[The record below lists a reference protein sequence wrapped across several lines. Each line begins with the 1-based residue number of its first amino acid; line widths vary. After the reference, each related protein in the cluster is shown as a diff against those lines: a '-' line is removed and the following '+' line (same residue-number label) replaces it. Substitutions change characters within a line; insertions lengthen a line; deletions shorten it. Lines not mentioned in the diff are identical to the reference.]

1 MKQKLTFMEI
11 LPIGLMLFASF
22 FGAGNL
28 IFPPALGQSA
38 GVNFISAAAGF
49 CTTGVG
55 IPLLGI
61 IAIGLLRASNP
72 EALALPVHPKFAK
85 LLIVVTVLTIG
96 PFFAIPRT
104 AAVSFDVGI
113 LPFIS
118 AENYDLGLVLYSL
131 FFFVVTYFLSVNPS
145 KFLSVNPSK
154 IVDWVGKVLTPLLLI
169 SIAIL
174 VVQVFMS
181 PMGAPQQAGGYY
193 ATMPY
198 LKGFQE
204 GYYTMDLLATML
216 FGTVVIDSIKVRGIS
231 EGSVLTKTC
240 IMAGII
246 AAVLLAAIYFSLTYT
261 GATSVEILGVSDN
274 GAIALSAIAN
284 YYMGTAGNVVL
295 CLMIFFACLTT
306 SIGLTV
312 SAGAYL
318 EGVVKGKMQYQRI
331 AAAICIFSFAVS
343 NVGLTKI
350 ISMSVP
356 VLCLLYPIVIVLV
369 LMAFMPVK
377 RACVYRSTLAFT
389 IVFAIIDGLN
399 AAGVPLKA
407 LEATLKGVIPFY
419 DVGFGWLVPS
429 VVGLAIGLV
438 YSMVVKEKEA

>member
-38 GVNFISAAAGF
+38 GVNFLPAAAGF

-85 LLIVVTVLTIG
+85 ALIVVTVLTIG

-104 AAVSFDVGI
+104 GAVSFDVGI

-118 AENYDLGLVLYSL
+118 AENYDLGLALYSL

-145 KFLSVNPSK
+145 K
-154 IVDWVGKVLTPLLLI
+154 IVDWVGKILTPLLLI

-174 VVQVFMS
+174 VVQVFMH
-181 PMGAPQQAGGYY
+181 PMGEPQQAGGYY
-193 ATMPY
+193 ASMPY

-231 EGSVLTKTC
+231 EGSVLTRTC

-261 GATSVEILGVSDN
+261 GATSVAVFGVSDN
-274 GAIALSAIAN
+274 GAIALSSIAN
-284 YYMGTAGNVVL
+284 YYMGTAGNVAL

-312 SAGAYL
+312 SAGSYL
-318 EGVVKGKMQYQRI
+318 EQVLKYKMQYQRI
-331 AAAICIFSFAVS
+331 AAIICIFSFAVS

-350 ISMSVP
+350 ISLSVP

-369 LMAFMPVK
+369 MMAFMPVK

-399 AAGVPLKA
+399 AAGVPMKTAEA
-407 LEATLKGVIPFY
+407 LFKDVIPFY
-419 DVGFGWLVPS
+419 SAGFGWFVPS
-429 VVGLAIGLV
+429 IVGLVLGIL
-438 YSMVVKEKEA
+438 YSVAVKPGKN

>member
-38 GVNFISAAAGF
+38 GVNFLPAAAGF

-85 LLIVVTVLTIG
+85 ALIVVTVLTIG

-104 AAVSFDVGI
+104 GAVSFDVGI

-118 AENYDLGLVLYSL
+118 AENYDLGLALYSL

-145 KFLSVNPSK
+145 K
-154 IVDWVGKVLTPLLLI
+154 IVDWVGKILTPLLLI

-174 VVQVFMS
+174 VVQVFMH
-181 PMGAPQQAGGYY
+181 PMGEPQQAGGYY
-193 ATMPY
+193 ASMPY

-231 EGSVLTKTC
+231 EGSVLTRTC

-261 GATSVEILGVSDN
+261 GATSVAVFGVSDN
-274 GAIALSAIAN
+274 GAIALSSIAN

-312 SAGAYL
+312 SAGSYL
-318 EGVVKGKMQYQRI
+318 EQVLKYKMQYQRI
-331 AAAICIFSFAVS
+331 AAIICIFSFAVS

-350 ISMSVP
+350 ISLSVP

-369 LMAFMPVK
+369 MMAFMPVK

-399 AAGVPLKA
+399 AAGVPMKTAEA
-407 LEATLKGVIPFY
+407 LFKDVIPFY
-419 DVGFGWLVPS
+419 SAGFGWFVPS
-429 VVGLAIGLV
+429 IVGLMLGIL
-438 YSMVVKEKEA
+438 YSVAVKPGKN

>member
-38 GVNFISAAAGF
+38 GINFLPAAAGF

-85 LLIVVTVLTIG
+85 ALIVVTVLTIG

-104 AAVSFDVGI
+104 GAVSFDVGI

-118 AENYDLGLVLYSL
+118 AENYDLGLALYSL

-145 KFLSVNPSK
+145 K
-154 IVDWVGKVLTPLLLI
+154 IVDWVGKILTPLLLI

-174 VVQVFMS
+174 VVQVFMH
-181 PMGAPQQAGGYY
+181 PMGEPQQAGGYY
-193 ATMPY
+193 ASMPY

-231 EGSVLTKTC
+231 EGSVLTRTC

-261 GATSVEILGVSDN
+261 GATSVAVFGVSDN
-274 GAIALSAIAN
+274 GAIALSSIAN

-312 SAGAYL
+312 SAGSYL
-318 EGVVKGKMQYQRI
+318 EQVLKYKMQYQRI
-331 AAAICIFSFAVS
+331 AAIICIFSFAVS

-350 ISMSVP
+350 ISLSVP

-369 LMAFMPVK
+369 MMAFMPVK

-399 AAGVPLKA
+399 AAGVPMKTAEA
-407 LEATLKGVIPFY
+407 LFKDVIPFY
-419 DVGFGWLVPS
+419 SAGFGWFVPS
-429 VVGLAIGLV
+429 IVGLVLGIL
-438 YSMVVKEKEA
+438 YSVAVKPGKN

>member
-38 GVNFISAAAGF
+38 GVNFLPAAAGF

-85 LLIVVTVLTIG
+85 ALIVVTVLTIG

-104 AAVSFDVGI
+104 GAVSFDVGI

-118 AENYDLGLVLYSL
+118 AENYDLGLELYSL

-145 KFLSVNPSK
+145 K
-154 IVDWVGKVLTPLLLI
+154 IVDWVGKILTPLLLI

-174 VVQVFMS
+174 VVQVFMH
-181 PMGAPQQAGGYY
+181 PMGEPQQAGGYY
-193 ATMPY
+193 ASMPY

-231 EGSVLTKTC
+231 EGSVLTRTC

-261 GATSVEILGVSDN
+261 GATSVAVFGVSDN
-274 GAIALSAIAN
+274 GAIALSSIAN

-312 SAGAYL
+312 SAGSYL
-318 EGVVKGKMQYQRI
+318 EQVLKYKMQYQRI
-331 AAAICIFSFAVS
+331 AAIICIFSFAVS

-350 ISMSVP
+350 ISLSVP

-369 LMAFMPVK
+369 MMAFMPVK

-399 AAGVPLKA
+399 AAGVPMKTAEA
-407 LEATLKGVIPFY
+407 LFKDVIPFY
-419 DVGFGWLVPS
+419 SAGFGWFVPS
-429 VVGLAIGLV
+429 IVGLVLGIL
-438 YSMVVKEKEA
+438 YSVAVKPDKN

>member
-38 GVNFISAAAGF
+38 GVNFLPAAAGF

-85 LLIVVTVLTIG
+85 ALIVVTVLTIG

-104 AAVSFDVGI
+104 GAVSFDVGI

-118 AENYDLGLVLYSL
+118 AENYDLGLALYSL

-145 KFLSVNPSK
+145 K
-154 IVDWVGKVLTPLLLI
+154 IVDWVGKILTPLLLI

-174 VVQVFMS
+174 VVQVFMH
-181 PMGAPQQAGGYY
+181 PMGEPQQAGGYY
-193 ATMPY
+193 ASMPY

-231 EGSVLTKTC
+231 EGSVLTRTC

-246 AAVLLAAIYFSLTYT
+246 AAVLLAAIYFSLTYA
-261 GATSVEILGVSDN
+261 GATSVAVFGVSDN
-274 GAIALSAIAN
+274 GAIALSSIAN

-312 SAGAYL
+312 SAGSYL
-318 EGVVKGKMQYQRI
+318 EQVLKYKMQYQRI
-331 AAAICIFSFAVS
+331 AAIICIFSFAVS

-350 ISMSVP
+350 ISLSVP

-369 LMAFMPVK
+369 MMAFMPVK

-399 AAGVPLKA
+399 AAGVPMKTAEA
-407 LEATLKGVIPFY
+407 LFKDVIPFY
-419 DVGFGWLVPS
+419 SAGFGWFVPS
-429 VVGLAIGLV
+429 IVGLVLGIL
-438 YSMVVKEKEA
+438 YSVAVKPGKN

>member
-38 GVNFISAAAGF
+38 GVNFLPAAAGF

-85 LLIVVTVLTIG
+85 ALIVVTVLTIG

-104 AAVSFDVGI
+104 GAVSFDVGI

-118 AENYDLGLVLYSL
+118 AENYDLGLALYSL

-145 KFLSVNPSK
+145 K
-154 IVDWVGKVLTPLLLI
+154 IVDWVGKILTPLLLI

-174 VVQVFMS
+174 VVQVFMH
-181 PMGAPQQAGGYY
+181 PMGEPQQAGGYY
-193 ATMPY
+193 ASMPY

-231 EGSVLTKTC
+231 EGSVLTRTC

-261 GATSVEILGVSDN
+261 GATSVAVFGVSDN
-274 GAIALSAIAN
+274 GAIALSSIAN
-284 YYMGTAGNVVL
+284 YYMGTAGNAVL

-312 SAGAYL
+312 SAGSYL
-318 EGVVKGKMQYQRI
+318 EQVLKYKMQYQRI
-331 AAAICIFSFAVS
+331 AAIICIFSFAVS

-350 ISMSVP
+350 ISLSVP

-369 LMAFMPVK
+369 MMAFMPVK

-399 AAGVPLKA
+399 AAGVPMKTAEA
-407 LEATLKGVIPFY
+407 LFKDVIPFY
-419 DVGFGWLVPS
+419 SAGFGWFVPS
-429 VVGLAIGLV
+429 IVGLVLGIL
-438 YSMVVKEKEA
+438 YSVAVKPGKN